1 MTSIFREIKRRRMV
15 GTTILYVLIC
25 WGLIQ
30 VGDILTPTL
39 GIDRDTFSRLFLF
52 FALAGLPAIIVLS
65 WFYQVTRD
73 GIVRTTQFHERRI
86 LSNIPTVDDRRPRQ
100 SAKVRGKRNPQDYN
114 WVVTAESG
122 PLAGFAYGISGSILL
137 GRSLD
142 CDLAVMSPQMSRRH
156 ARLAIDGNTLTI
168 EDLGSA
174 NGTRVNGQRVSG
186 RHVLCHGDTLQF
198 QEIEFRVSESY
209 DPARGKHSSMT
220 QATVFQDAGGNKK

>member
-1 MTSIFREIKRRRMV
+1 MTSILREIKRRRMI
-15 GTTILYVLIC
+15 GTTVLYVLVC

-39 GIDRDTFSRLFLF
+39 GIDRDTFSRIFLY
-52 FALAGLPAIIVLS
+52 FALAGLPVTVVLS
-65 WFYQVTRD
+65 WFFQVTRE
-73 GIVRTTQFHERRI
+73 GIVRTTPFHERRI

-100 SAKVRGKRNPQDYN
+100 SAKSRNKRNPQDYS
-114 WVVTAESG
+114 WVVTAENG
-122 PLAGFAYGISGSILL
+122 PLAGFTYAITESILL

-174 NGTRVNGQRVSG
+174 NGTRVNGQRVKG
-186 RHVLCHGDTLQF
+186 RHILCHGDTLQF

-220 QATVFQDAGGNKK
+220 QATVFKNGEEN

>member
-1 MTSIFREIKRRRMV
+1 MI
-15 GTTILYVLIC
+15 GTTILYLLVC

-39 GIDRDTFSRLFLF
+39 GIDSDTFSRIFLY
-52 FALAGLPAIIVLS
+52 FALAGLPVTMVLS

-73 GIVRTTQFHERRI
+73 GIVRTTPFHERRI
-86 LSNIPTVDDRRPRQ
+86 LSNIPTVDDRRPRR
-100 SAKVRGKRNPQDYN
+100 STKPRDKRNPRDYN
-114 WVVTAESG
+114 WVVTAENG
-122 PLAGFAYGISGSILL
+122 PLAGFAYPVTESILL

-156 ARLAIDGNTLTI
+156 ARLTIDDNTLTI

-174 NGTRVNGQRVSG
+174 NGTRVNGQRVKG
-186 RHVLCHGDTLQF
+186 KHVLFHGDTLQF

-209 DPARGKHSSMT
+209 DPARGRHSSMT
-220 QATVFQDAGGNKK
+220 QATVFKDGEENQ